1 MSTEPWTAL
10 TVVDGISTE
19 VTARRRHYKERVK
32 HARIYVG
39 FDEYEA
45 RHRVH
50 PNPTPEMFP
59 HLDLPVTGNGKPTVY
74 TTRKD
79 FPEVD
84 KAWDAANRDYARMA
98 REVTAQALVG
108 VGLHV
113 PKMRYSRHAGCTCP
127 CSPGIIT
134 DGMFV
139 PGLGDQID
147 LWVTVSDEWAAQ
159 QRERTRKRLLDEE
172 IAELGRRIAREGVR
186 V

>member
-19 VTARRRHYKERVK
+19 VTARVRHWKERIK
-32 HARIYVG
+32 HARIFVS

-59 HLDLPVTGNGKPTVY
+59 ELGLKHVY

-98 REVTAQALVG
+98 REVTAQALAG
-108 VGLHV
+108 VGLSV

-134 DGMFV
+134 DGLFV

-147 LWVTVSDEWAAQ
+147 LWVTVSDEWAAR
-159 QRERTRKRLLDEE
+159 QRERARKRLLDEE